1 MVDLSRIVS
10 VVEIENVRLREAH
23 CRSVRPSEI
32 AKTLEVKPW
41 HDAEV
46 IKSGGGESLEIDV
59 AFGLEVADADGEQEF
74 QAEIRGTFELLYRIP
89 ADEDFSSEELAAFAQ
104 INAVFNAWPYWREFV
119 QTSLARMD
127 MPVLTVP
134 VFRIHRSDS
143 AGDQESSAE

>member
-23 CRSVRPSEI
+23 CRAVHPSEI

-59 AFGLEVADADGEQEF
+59 AFGLEVADADGEKEF

-143 AGDQESSAE
+143 AEDQESSAE